1 MRVRWTTDAADDLER
16 ICDYIATSRPGA
28 AQNVAATIVRRIAD
42 LETFPQLGRA
52 GRVEGTRELTFA
64 SLPFVAVYEVHSEEV
79 HVLRILHGARQW
91 PPANDQRTP

>member
-28 AQNVAATIVRRIAD
+28 AQNVAVTIVRRIAD
-42 LETFPQLGRA
+42 LETFPQLGRQ
-52 GRVEGTRELTFA
+52 GRVDGTRELTFA

-79 HVLRILHGARQW
+79 QVLRILHGARQW
-91 PPANDQRTP
+91 PPANDRRTP

>member
-28 AQNVAATIVRRIAD
+28 AQKVAATIVGRIAD
-42 LETFPQLGRA
+42 LETLPPSGRH

-64 SLPFVAVYEVHSEEV
+64 SLPFVAVYEIHPEEV
-79 HVLRILHGARQW
+79 HILRIPHGARHL
-91 PPANDQRTP
+91 A